1 MGKEEKLQRGYRPR
15 LAFSYLKRNIAKL
28 IAGIQTIHLSDGYL
42 VALKQERAARLE
54 LEIKQNHLRH
64 WLQEI
69 KPVWDQLKNKIEHP
83 ELPEVTSLEQHFTN
97 LDKICSIPS
106 VK

>member
-1 MGKEEKLQRGYRPR
+1 MMKI
-15 LAFSYLKRNIAKL
+15 YLL
-28 IAGIQTIHLSDGYL
+28 HGGDS
-42 VALKQERAARLE
+42 
-54 LEIKQNHLRH
+54 